1 MILLVFVILGGIIG
15 LLAGGRPRNLAHHD
29 LRGLWLCIASFLIQ
43 GVFAWVPVENLAA
56 LLPLAVL
63 QPIVALLRYGLLLAF
78 VFLNRKGGAWP
89 WVFGA
94 GTAMNAAVILAN
106 GGAMPV
112 AGGLLASLSPALAA
126 SLSAGE
132 VFGYTLGGGGTP
144 LWFLGDILY
153 LGNARV
159 SLGFASLGD
168 ILIAAGGGLLVFR
181 LLRLPAPTDREPKP
195 ARPLPE

>member
-1 MILLVFVILGGIIG
+1 MILLVFVILGAVIG
-15 LLAGGRPRNLAHHD
+15 LLAGGRFKNLAHHG

-43 GVFAWVPVENLAA
+43 GVFAWIPVENLAA

-63 QPIVALLRYGLLLAF
+63 QPVVAILRYGLLFVF
-78 VFLNRKGGAWP
+78 VFLNIKGGAWP

-112 AGGLLASLSPALAA
+112 AGNLLASLSPALAA

-132 VFGYTLGGGGTP
+132 VFGYTLGHGGTP

-153 LGNARV
+153 IGNARM
-159 SLGFASLGD
+159 SAGFASVGD
-168 ILIAAGGGLLVFR
+168 ILISLGAGLLVFR
-181 LLRLPAPTDREPKP
+181 LLRLPTPAGAEPVP
-195 ARPLPE
+195 S